1 MNRVEIKNNAKESL
15 KGNLEEAIKLILILA
30 AIGFVSG
37 MITGIGDANKNDAI
51 ILLGDFVSFIA
62 TALVSFGSLSF
73 FLKISRNEEVTYK
86 ELFSKTDMFIP
97 YIIISL
103 ITGILTIL
111 WSFLFIIPGII
122 AALSYSQA
130 MLIKLDNPEMDA
142 MECIRESK
150 RLMNGHKLDYFI
162 LSLSFIGWMIL
173 GIFTFGILYLWL
185 IPYISVSQANFYN
198 ALLEEKNK

>member
-15 KGNLEEAIKLILILA
+15 KGNLGEAIKLILILA